1 MGRSEAP
8 LDPHN
13 EALWEFAAR
22 LRSLR
27 ENAGGRSYR
36 QMAKKANFAVP
47 TLARAAAGRRLP
59 SWEVTAAYVAACG
72 SDPGPWRAFWESTA
86 RRLDQSTPAVGMS
99 GPRQIP
105 ADLPDF
111 VGRDAEYELVA
122 AAPGP
127 ATGAAP
133 TIVVVSG
140 PGGIGKTSLAV
151 HAAHRLAHRFPDG
164 LLFADLRAH
173 DAQLLSADA
182 VAARFLADLRGSPD
196 SVADPVTAFRTLTA
210 GRRLLVLLDNAVDET
225 QVSPL
230 LPGSAGCLVIVT
242 SRRALGGLARARTV
256 RLDTLPPAEAVELV
270 CRAAGYEGQPAKV
283 RTLAELCGCFPLAL
297 RLASSRLA
305 DRPPDTVGW
314 LVGRLGDERQRLRW
328 LASGNLDMGT
338 VFTLSYRALSTDAQ
352 RVFRAVG
359 GFPGPDF
366 TTTAIAVMAD
376 MTRPEVESAL
386 EQLVDA
392 SLVQRSDVRQYQI
405 HDLIRLY
412 ARSLPDTDNE
422 PGSRMMT
429 APAGADGTPG
439 VGS

>member
-59 SWEVTAAYVAACG
+59 SWEVTAAYVAGCV
-72 SDPGPWRAFWESTA
+72 SDRGAWRAFWASTA
-86 RRLDQSTPAVGMS
+86 RRLAQSTPAVGMS

-105 ADLPDF
+105 AVLPDF

-122 AAPGP
+122 AATGP

-133 TIVVVSG
+133 RIVVVSG

-173 DAQLLSADA
+173 AQPLSADA
-182 VAARFLADLRGSPD
+182 VATRFLADLRGSLD

-314 LVGRLGDERQRLRW
+314 LVGRLGDERQRPRW
-328 LASGNLDMGT
+328 LARGN
-338 VFTLSYRALSTDAQ
+338 
-352 RVFRAVG
+352 
-359 GFPGPDF
+359 
-366 TTTAIAVMAD
+366 
-376 MTRPEVESAL
+376 
-386 EQLVDA
+386 
-392 SLVQRSDVRQYQI
+392 
-405 HDLIRLY
+405 
-412 ARSLPDTDNE
+412 PDT
-422 PGSRMMT
+422 
-429 APAGADGTPG
+429 GTGFYP
-439 VGS
+439 SYLAR